1 MAIIGYMRVS
11 TTHQK
16 FDSQKMALEQYGVDR
31 IYKEFESGTKKNR
44 SELNKALAS
53 LEPGDTFVIFKL
65 DRLARTTKQ
74 LLHLLED
81 FEKREIHFVSIQNHI
96 DTSTPMG
103 KFFFTVMGAFAE
115 MEAALIRERVVA
127 GLEAARE
134 NGKVLGRPT
143 REVAANKAV
152 ELYTTTDMT
161 VAEIAKQCDISVP
174 TLYNYLNEYKIPK
187 KYPITSKK
195 SQTS

>member
-16 FDSQKMALEQYGVDR
+16 FDSQQTALEQYGVDR
-31 IYKEFESGTKKNR
+31 IYKEYESGTKKNR

>member
-16 FDSQKMALEQYGVDR
+16 FDSQKTALEQYGVDR

-187 KYPITSKK
+187 KYPTAPKK

>member
-16 FDSQKMALEQYGVDR
+16 FDSQKTALEQYGVDR

>member
-16 FDSQKMALEQYGVDR
+16 FDSQKTALEQYGVDR

-134 NGKVLGRPT
+134 NGKVLGHPT

-187 KYPITSKK
+187 KYPTAPKK

>member
-16 FDSQKMALEQYGVDR
+16 FDSQKTALEQYGVDR

-187 KYPITSKK
+187 KYPIAPKK

>member
-1 MAIIGYMRVS
+1 MRVS